1 MRYPAVTQF
10 TAKSGE
16 WTEVRGVFSTKD
28 FAYPVNSVKLYIGS
42 ADDNTCDFSVDDN
55 LSFVYD

>member
-1 MRYPAVTQF
+1 MQLEIAEQGYDVRYPAVTQF

-28 FAYPVNSVKLYIGS
+28 FAYP
-42 ADDNTCDFSVDDN
+42 
-55 LSFVYD
+55 